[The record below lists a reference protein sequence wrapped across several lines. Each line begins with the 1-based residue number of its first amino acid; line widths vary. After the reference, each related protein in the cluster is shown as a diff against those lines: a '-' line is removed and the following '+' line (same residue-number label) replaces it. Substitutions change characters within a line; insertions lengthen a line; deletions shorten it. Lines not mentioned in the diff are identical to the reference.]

1 MICIN
6 HYHINA
12 LGRIL
17 LTTLARFC
25 YKRVCM
31 YLKVNSKGKEQI
43 RMLNIKLCFRGLS
56 RDSTVD
62 RATSP
67 FPQWSPPQPKIQP
80 PSGKESVLSQTT
92 KVKAQFYL
100 PNSLMSSPSPCSKL
114 VFPMEIFL
122 INRILP
128 SFFKQ
133 RMGMDLAL
141 KLQLW
146 VLIWITM
153 IMLPQSGGCQ
163 FSFHLFTSQEIF
175 QWLENLENA
184 LHHDRI
190 VACGTTKFAQ

>member
-1 MICIN
+1 
-6 HYHINA
+6 
-12 LGRIL
+12 
-17 LTTLARFC
+17 
-25 YKRVCM
+25 
-31 YLKVNSKGKEQI
+31 
-43 RMLNIKLCFRGLS
+43 MLNIKLCFRELS

-67 FPQWSPPQPKIQP
+67 FPQWSPPQSKIQP
-80 PSGKESVLSQTT
+80 PSGKESVLSPTT

-100 PNSLMSSPSPCSKL
+100 PNSLISSPSEL
-114 VFPMEIFL
+114 VFPMEIFFL

-153 IMLPQSGGCQ
+153 IMLPQSGVCQ

-175 QWLENLENA
+175 QWLENSGNA

-190 VACGTTKFAQ
+190 VACGTAKFAQ

>member
-1 MICIN
+1 
-6 HYHINA
+6 
-12 LGRIL
+12 
-17 LTTLARFC
+17 
-25 YKRVCM
+25 
-31 YLKVNSKGKEQI
+31 
-43 RMLNIKLCFRGLS
+43 MLNIKQLCFRGLS

-67 FPQWSPPQPKIQP
+67 FPHWSPPQSKIQP
-80 PSGKESVLSQTT
+80 PSGKENVLSQTT

-100 PNSLMSSPSPCSKL
+100 PNSLVSSPSKL
-114 VFPMEIFL
+114 VFPTEIFL
-122 INRILP
+122 INRMPP

-133 RMGMDLAL
+133 RMEMDLAL

-153 IMLPQSGGCQ
+153 IMLPQSGVCQ

-175 QWLENLENA
+175 QWLENSENA

>member
-1 MICIN
+1 
-6 HYHINA
+6 
-12 LGRIL
+12 
-17 LTTLARFC
+17 
-25 YKRVCM
+25 
-31 YLKVNSKGKEQI
+31 
-43 RMLNIKLCFRGLS
+43 MLNIKLCFRELS

-67 FPQWSPPQPKIQP
+67 FPQWSPPQSKIQP

-100 PNSLMSSPSPCSKL
+100 PNSLISSPSEL
-114 VFPMEIFL
+114 VFPMEIFFL

-153 IMLPQSGGCQ
+153 IMLPQSGVCQ

-175 QWLENLENA
+175 QWLENSGNA

-190 VACGTTKFAQ
+190 VACGTAKFAQ